1 MGKTRDHLAVILH
14 VKGPVWM
21 MVVQQVMELL
31 ETTSNVTEVAV
42 RVGLK
47 RQTVL
52 RIKENPESA
61 FERVGR
67 WAG

>member
-1 MGKTRDHLAVILH
+1 MP
-14 VKGPVWM
+14 VKGLACAEQ
-21 MVVQQVMELL
+21 VQQVMELL
-31 ETTSNVTEVAV
+31 ETTSNVTEVAA

-61 FERVGR
+61 YERVGR
-67 WAG
+67 WDC